1 MSSKLSK
8 EVTEQIWRIRATEE
22 SPAKQRKIFENDT
35 FKNSMSLVIMQ
46 IDSALPQTHMVNL
59 PLLSSTF
66 LK

>member
-1 MSSKLSK
+1 MSK

-22 SPAKQRKIFENDT
+22 SPAKQRKTFKNHT

-46 IDSALPQTHMVNL
+46 IDSALQQTHMVNL

-66 LK
+66 